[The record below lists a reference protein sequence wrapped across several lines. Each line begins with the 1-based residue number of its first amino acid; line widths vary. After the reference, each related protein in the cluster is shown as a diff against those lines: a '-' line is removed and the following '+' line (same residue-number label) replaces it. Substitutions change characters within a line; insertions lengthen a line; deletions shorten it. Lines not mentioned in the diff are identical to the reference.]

1 MNVFVNNPRGYCVGV
16 VKAIS
21 MAMEA
26 KECNPKSIVYI
37 FGELVHNE
45 EVIRNLSLSGI
56 VTLRSDLPYQNTLKS
71 LPKGSIVVFT
81 AHGHPQDVE
90 DYAREIGLIIIDA
103 TCQRVKENL
112 NIAKKTLSEKR
123 EIIYIGKA
131 MHPETI
137 AMTSLSQSIHLFES
151 EKFFDYRCIKD
162 KTPLVLNQTT
172 LSFLDL
178 KEIHTAI
185 RSHYPN
191 AIIMNEICDA
201 TKLRQESIYKLP
213 DEIDLIYVVG
223 GSHSSNTEKLFEIS
237 QKRYPN
243 SKVLRILNMN
253 DIKQNDLKGHY
264 NVAVISGAST
274 PMSTTNKIVE
284 FLKSV

>member
-16 VKAIS
+16 IKAIS

-26 KECNPKSIVYI
+26 KECNPKSSIYI
-37 FGELVHNE
+37 YGELVHNE
-45 EVIRNLSLSGI
+45 EVIQSLTSSGI
-56 VTLRSDLPYQNTLKS
+56 VTLRSDMPYRDTLKS
-71 LPKGSIVVFT
+71 LPKGSILVFT
-81 AHGHPQDVE
+81 AHGHPQIIE
-90 DYAREIGLIIIDA
+90 DYARELGLLIIDA

-131 MHPETI
+131 KHPETI
-137 AMTSLSQSIHLFES
+137 AMTSLSRSIYLFENGND
-151 EKFFDYRCIKD
+151 FDYKSIKD
-162 KTPLVLNQTT
+162 KKPLVLNQTT

-178 KEIHTAI
+178 KDIHDSI
-185 RSHYPN
+185 REHYPN
-191 AIIMNEICDA
+191 ATILDEICDA

-213 DEIDLIYVVG
+213 DGIDLIYVVG

-243 SKVLRILNMN
+243 SRVLRILNAD
-253 DIKQNDLKGHY
+253 DIKQNDLKGHL

-274 PMSTTNKIVE
+274 PIDTTNKIVKY
-284 FLKSV
+284 LKSV

>member
-16 VKAIS
+16 IKAIS

-26 KECNPKSIVYI
+26 KECNPKTPVYI

-45 EVIRNLSLSGI
+45 EVIQSLTSSGI
-56 VTLRSDLPYQNTLKS
+56 VTLQSVLPYRDTLKS
-71 LPKGSIVVFT
+71 LPKGSILVFT

-90 DYAREIGLIIIDA
+90 DYAKELGLLIIDA
-103 TCQRVKENL
+103 TCQRVKDNL
-112 NIAKKTLSEKR
+112 NIAKKTLSERR

-131 MHPETI
+131 KHPETI
-137 AMTSLSQSIHLFES
+137 AMTSLSQSIHLFENDDG
-151 EKFFDYRCIKD
+151 FDYKSVKD
-162 KTPLVLNQTT
+162 KKPLVLNQTT

-178 KEIHTAI
+178 KDIHDSI
-185 RSHYPN
+185 RKHYPDAN
-191 AIIMNEICDA
+191 ILDEICDA

-213 DEIDLIYVVG
+213 DGIDLVYVVG

-243 SKVLRILNMN
+243 SRVLRILNAD
-253 DIKQNDLKGHY
+253 DIKQNDLKGHL

-274 PMSTTNKIVE
+274 PIETTNRIVKY
-284 FLKSV
+284 LKSV